1 MHYFNNKLGQV
12 VKVVLFEWQYLI
24 MNTPCMVTVR
34 VSTTG
39 TIWSWYV
46 PKKDDDYQ
54 PATSCVTSELP
65 ESFYFSF
72 SLLFMFCIRH
82 FSLSPLP
89 CYILSFFH
97 LFKNQSICQSHFE
110 SVSCFNPLHVFFHS
124 SQLISSPSYNMLQFP
139 HSLWNVTNNFI
150 LFFVSSLISFD
161 VSHPSLSSI
170 LLSHL
175 SLLLLR
181 CEHVRKGIISL

>member
-1 MHYFNNKLGQV
+1 MTISHHEYTLYGDS
-12 VKVVLFEWQYLI
+12 ES
-24 MNTPCMVTVR
+24 R

-39 TIWSWYV
+39 TISSWYV

-54 PATSCVTSELP
+54 PPTSCVTSELP
-65 ESFYFSF
+65 KSFYFSF
-72 SLLFMFCIRH
+72 SLLFMFLMFLF
-82 FSLSPLP
+82 FSAISFPLGISHSPPLP
-89 CYILSFFH
+89 CYIPSFYH

-124 SQLISSPSYNMLQFP
+124 SHLISSPSYNMLQFP

-150 LFFVSSLISFD
+150 LFFVSSLFSFD

-175 SLLLLR
+175 GLLLLR